1 MPEVRDYY
9 GKVFKNGSG
18 VFLARLVGPNG
29 ELLLPSDVASIVY
42 SIALL
47 DPRDPDSRTA
57 VTGHQ
62 QVAVTAAG
70 VLLDMLQ
77 HDAAWTRDP
86 IGYNFRHEID
96 VSQHEAFAAA
106 GRSYLLTYTITPSAG
121 QRVLMRFRVQAI

>member
-29 ELLLPSDVASIVY
+29 ELLLPSDVASIAY

-47 DPRDPDSRTA
+47 DPRDPDSRTPVA
-57 VTGHQ
+57 GHQ
-62 QVAVTAAG
+62 QVAVPAAG

-77 HDAAWTRDP
+77 HDAAWTRDSV
-86 IGYNFRHEID
+86 GYNFRHEID